1 METEVNNIL
10 VIGVIPA
17 RIGSTRFPRKILA
30 DIEGKP
36 MIAHVAERALEAEML
51 DKVVIAIDSEETEKA
66 LSSYKFD
73 LIMTDIGHESGTDR
87 VAEVAKTIDEAE
99 IIINIQ
105 GDEPLLSPKVI
116 DNLVKLF
123 DDPIV
128 SMGTV
133 VSRNIGVKD
142 YLDRNIVKVF
152 LDENQ
157 NAYNFKRDIYDA
169 EIGGVFRHVG
179 FYGFQR
185 ETLFEYSSLP
195 PSKNEIDNSLEQ
207 FRALDNGIKIKA
219 VITNSE
225 QLAVDVPEDID
236 RVVSRMK
243 KLSKA
248 S

>member
-1 METEVNNIL
+1 M

-36 MIAHVAERALEAEML
+36 MIAHVAERALKAEML
-51 DKVVIAIDSEETEKA
+51 DKVIIAIDSEETQKA

-73 LIMTDIGHESGTDR
+73 LVMTDIGHKSGTDR
-87 VAEVAKTIDEAE
+87 VAEVAKAIDEAE

-105 GDEPLLSPKVI
+105 GDEPLLNPIVI
-116 DNLVKLF
+116 DKLIKLF
-123 DDPIV
+123 DDPTV
-128 SMGTV
+128 AMSTV

-157 NAYNFKRDIYDA
+157 NAYSFKRDIYDS

-185 ETLFEYSSLP
+185 ETLFEYSSLS
-195 PSKNEIDNSLEQ
+195 PSKNEIENSLEQ

-219 VITNSE
+219 LITNSE
-225 QLAVDVPEDID
+225 QLAIDVPEDLD
-236 RVVSRMK
+236 RVISEMKNSIKVS
-243 KLSKA
+243 
-248 S
+248 

>member
-1 METEVNNIL
+1 M

-51 DKVVIAIDSEETEKA
+51 DKVIIAIDSEETQKA

-73 LIMTDIGHESGTDR
+73 LVMTDIGHKSGTDR
-87 VAEVAKTIDEAE
+87 VAEVAKAIDEAE

-105 GDEPLLSPKVI
+105 GDEPLLNPIVI
-116 DNLVKLF
+116 DKLIKLF
-123 DDPIV
+123 DDP
-128 SMGTV
+128 TV
-133 VSRNIGVKD
+133 AMSTAVSRNIGVKD

-157 NAYNFKRDIYDA
+157 NAYSFKRDIYDS

-185 ETLFEYSSLP
+185 ETLFEYSSLS
-195 PSKNEIDNSLEQ
+195 PSKNEIENSLEQ

-219 VITNSE
+219 LITNSE
-225 QLAVDVPEDID
+225 QLAIDVPEDLD
-236 RVVSRMK
+236 RVISEMKNSIKVS
-243 KLSKA
+243 
-248 S
+248 

>member
-1 METEVNNIL
+1 M

-51 DKVVIAIDSEETEKA
+51 DKVIIAIDSEETQKA

-73 LIMTDIGHESGTDR
+73 LVMTDIGHKSGTDR
-87 VAEVAKTIDEAE
+87 VAEVAKAIDEAE

-105 GDEPLLSPKVI
+105 GDEPLLNPIVI
-116 DNLVKLF
+116 DKLIKLF
-123 DDPIV
+123 DDPTV
-128 SMGTV
+128 AMSTV

-157 NAYNFKRDIYDA
+157 NAYSFKRDIYDL

-185 ETLFEYSSLP
+185 ETLFEYSSLS
-195 PSKNEIDNSLEQ
+195 PSKNELENSLEQ

-219 VITNSE
+219 LITNAE
-225 QLAVDVPEDID
+225 QLAVDVPEDLD
-236 RVVSRMK
+236 RVISEMKNSIKVS
-243 KLSKA
+243 
-248 S
+248 

>member
-1 METEVNNIL
+1 M

-17 RIGSTRFPRKILA
+17 RIESTRFPRKILA

-51 DKVVIAIDSEETEKA
+51 DKVIIAIDSEETQKA

-73 LIMTDIGHESGTDR
+73 LVMTDIGHKSGTDR
-87 VAEVAKTIDEAE
+87 VAEVAKAIDEAE

-105 GDEPLLSPKVI
+105 GDEPLLNPIVI
-116 DNLVKLF
+116 DKLIKLF
-123 DDPIV
+123 DDP
-128 SMGTV
+128 TV
-133 VSRNIGVKD
+133 AMSTAVSRNIGVKD

-157 NAYNFKRDIYDA
+157 NAYSFKRDIYDS

-185 ETLFEYSSLP
+185 ETLFEFSSLS
-195 PSKNEIDNSLEQ
+195 PSKNEIENSLEQ

-219 VITNSE
+219 LITNSE
-225 QLAVDVPEDID
+225 QLAVDMPEDLD
-236 RVVSRMK
+236 RVISEMKNSIKVS
-243 KLSKA
+243 
-248 S
+248 

>member
-1 METEVNNIL
+1 M

-51 DKVVIAIDSEETEKA
+51 DKVIIAIDSEETQKA

-73 LIMTDIGHESGTDR
+73 LVMTDIGHKSGTDR
-87 VAEVAKTIDEAE
+87 VAEVAKAIDEAE

-105 GDEPLLSPKVI
+105 GDEPLLNPIVI
-116 DNLVKLF
+116 DKLIKLF
-123 DDPIV
+123 DDPTV
-128 SMGTV
+128 SMSTV

-157 NAYNFKRDIYDA
+157 NAYSFKRDIYDS

-185 ETLFEYSSLP
+185 ETLFEYSSLS
-195 PSKNEIDNSLEQ
+195 PSKNEIENSLEQ

-219 VITNSE
+219 LITNSE
-225 QLAVDVPEDID
+225 QLAIDVPEDLD
-236 RVVSRMK
+236 RVISEMKNSIKVS
-243 KLSKA
+243 
-248 S
+248 

>member
-17 RIGSTRFPRKILA
+17 RIGSNRFPRKILA
-30 DIEGKP
+30 EIEGKP

-51 DKVVIAIDSEETEKA
+51 DKVVIAIDSEETEKS

-73 LIMTDIGHESGTDR
+73 LIMTDIEHKSGTDR

-105 GDEPLLSPKVI
+105 GDEPLLNPKVI

-195 PSKNEIDNSLEQ
+195 PSKNEIDNALEQ

-236 RVVSRMK
+236 RVVSRIK
-243 KLSKA
+243 KLSKTL
-248 S
+248 

>member
-1 METEVNNIL
+1 M

-51 DKVVIAIDSEETEKA
+51 DKVIIAIDSEETQKA

-73 LIMTDIGHESGTDR
+73 LVMTDVGHKSGTDR
-87 VAEVAKTIDEAE
+87 VAEVAKAIDEAE

-105 GDEPLLSPKVI
+105 GDEPLLNPIVI
-116 DNLVKLF
+116 DKLIKLF
-123 DDPIV
+123 DDPTV
-128 SMGTV
+128 SMSTV

-157 NAYNFKRDIYDA
+157 NAYSFKRDIFDS

-185 ETLFEYSSLP
+185 ETLFEYSSLS
-195 PSKNEIDNSLEQ
+195 PSKNELENSLEQ
-207 FRALDNGIKIKA
+207 FRAIDNGIKIKA
-219 VITNSE
+219 LITNSE
-225 QLAVDVPEDID
+225 QLAVDVPEDLD
-236 RVVSRMK
+236 RVISQMKNSIKVS
-243 KLSKA
+243 
-248 S
+248 

>member
-1 METEVNNIL
+1 M

-51 DKVVIAIDSEETEKA
+51 DKVIIAIDSEETQKA

-73 LIMTDIGHESGTDR
+73 LVMTDVGHKSGTDR
-87 VAEVAKTIDEAE
+87 VAEVAKAIDEAE

-105 GDEPLLSPKVI
+105 GDEPLLNPIVI
-116 DNLVKLF
+116 DKLIKLF
-123 DDPIV
+123 DDPTV
-128 SMGTV
+128 SMSTV
-133 VSRNIGVKD
+133 VSRNVGVKD

-157 NAYNFKRDIYDA
+157 NAYSFKRDIYDS

-185 ETLFEYSSLP
+185 ETLFEYSLLS
-195 PSKNEIDNSLEQ
+195 PSKNEIENSLEQ

-219 VITNSE
+219 LITNSE
-225 QLAVDVPEDID
+225 QLAVDVPEDLD
-236 RVVSRMK
+236 RVISKMKNSIKVS
-243 KLSKA
+243 
-248 S
+248 

>member
-1 METEVNNIL
+1 ETEVYNIL

-51 DKVVIAIDSEETEKA
+51 DKVIIAIDSEETQKA

-73 LIMTDIGHESGTDR
+73 LVMTDIGHKSGTDR
-87 VAEVAKTIDEAE
+87 VAEVAKAIDEAE

-105 GDEPLLSPKVI
+105 GDEPLLNPIVI
-116 DNLVKLF
+116 DKLIKLF
-123 DDPIV
+123 DDPTV
-128 SMGTV
+128 AMSTV

-157 NAYNFKRDIYDA
+157 NAYSFKRDIYDS

-185 ETLFEYSSLP
+185 ETLFEYSSLS
-195 PSKNEIDNSLEQ
+195 PSKNEIENSLEQ

-219 VITNSE
+219 LITNSE
-225 QLAVDVPEDID
+225 QLAIDVPEDLD
-236 RVVSRMK
+236 RVISEMKNSIKVS
-243 KLSKA
+243 
-248 S
+248 

>member
-1 METEVNNIL
+1 MEVYNIL

-105 GDEPLLSPKVI
+105 GDEPLLNPKVI
-116 DNLVKLF
+116 DNLVRLF

-133 VSRNIGVKD
+133 VSRNISVKD
-142 YLDRNIVKVF
+142 YLDINIVKVF

-207 FRALDNGIKIKA
+207 FRAIDNGIKIRA
-219 VITNSE
+219 LITNSE

-236 RVVSRMK
+236 RVVSRIK
-243 KLSKA
+243 KLSKTL
-248 S
+248 